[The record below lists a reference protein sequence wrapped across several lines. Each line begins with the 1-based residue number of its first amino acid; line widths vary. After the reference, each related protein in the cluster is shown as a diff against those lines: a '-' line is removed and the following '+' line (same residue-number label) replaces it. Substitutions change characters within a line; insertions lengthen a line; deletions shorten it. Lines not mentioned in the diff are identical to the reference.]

1 MEDISDEIQ
10 SHVLNL
16 SKEETLTKMRDM
28 ITRMSPEARQH
39 AEQYIR
45 DNKDDVDQL
54 KMGLAEGLHGQR
66 QQLGGSR
73 KRRKSKRSKKKS
85 KKKKSKKK
93 KSKRRKSKRRR

>member
-39 AEQYIR
+39 AEKYIR

-66 QQLGGSR
+66 QQVGSGSR
-73 KRRKSKRSKKKS
+73 KRRKSKRRKKKS
-85 KKKKSKKK
+85 KRRKK

>member
-39 AEQYIR
+39 AEKYIR

-73 KRRKSKRSKKKS
+73 KRRKSKRRKKKS
-85 KKKKSKKK
+85 KRRKK